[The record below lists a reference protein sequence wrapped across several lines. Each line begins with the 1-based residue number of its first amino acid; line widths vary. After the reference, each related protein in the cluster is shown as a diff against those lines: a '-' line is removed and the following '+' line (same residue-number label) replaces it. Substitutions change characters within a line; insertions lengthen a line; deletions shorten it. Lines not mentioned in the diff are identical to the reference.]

1 MRQAGVL
8 AAAGLVALKTMPHR
22 LEEDHA
28 NASFLA
34 QGLATLPGI
43 TLDLNNVQTNIV
55 ICDIKKTGLEP
66 TQFISG
72 LEKKGVLVSSF
83 GGYRIRFTT
92 HKDVSRSDIEYA
104 LTVCRNLLN

>member
-34 QGLATLPGI
+34 QGLAALPGI
-43 TLDLNNVQTNIV
+43 TLDLNSVQTNIV
-55 ICDIKKTGLEP
+55 ICDLKKTGLEP

-72 LEKKGVLVSSF
+72 LEKKKVFLSVVLVVTESGLPPIKTF
-83 GGYRIRFTT
+83 PAQT
-92 HKDVSRSDIEYA
+92 
-104 LTVCRNLLN
+104 LNTL